1 MNDEQLATLI
11 AAINHGFDRVIR
23 AMESARPAMAG
34 ETIEVA
40 LATFKTF
47 DWSSI
52 GATVIETD
60 EDGVSMIRAANGK
73 ICKRRS
79 NDKFGTE
86 IWFSYPNG
94 RKEDGTP
101 DYKRVIEFREL
112 DAPEPLGRKTM
123 AALSSAKPSAQPPAS
138 AATQRTTSAPATQ
151 PAQPVADPVTKA
163 AEALGGKVRDVPAP
177 DLVRARAELFKLT
190 ADARD
195 AGIEIPASAIG
206 TPTDDVA
213 MSYTRAATLRNLL
226 EAHKRSGPPPAP
238 PAETTPG
245 AGTVVYGP
253 EAGERVAMQIQAL
266 VARMQGRGTT
276 PAQDGQLVATLNA
289 LCGSED
295 KRREFLRGV
304 FLKESFRDLQPA
316 QKRGLYDWLK
326 PSTKDGKAISVN
338 PDATHAVAAVLIY
351 AATLAQPAGVPA

>member
-11 AAINHGFDRVIR
+11 AAINHGFDRVLR
-23 AMESARPAMAG
+23 AIETARPAITG
-34 ETIEVA
+34 ETMEAA

-123 AALSSAKPSAQPPAS
+123 AALSSAKPSATQPTS
-138 AATQRTTSAPATQ
+138 AATQRTTSAPATT
-151 PAQPVADPVTKA
+151 PAQPAADPVTQA

-177 DLVRARAELFKLT
+177 ELVRARAELAKLA
-190 ADARD
+190 ADAKD
-195 AGIEIPASAIG
+195 AGIDIPSSAIG
-206 TPTDDVA
+206 TDADDVA
-213 MSYTRAATLRNLL
+213 MCYTRAATLRNLL

-238 PAETTPG
+238 PETSPG
-245 AGTVVYGP
+245 AGAVAYGP
-253 EAGERVAMQIQAL
+253 EAGERVSMQIQAL
-266 VARMQGRGTT
+266 AARMQGRGTT

-304 FLKESFRDLQPA
+304 FLKESLKDLAPA

-326 PSTKDGKAISVN
+326 PSMKDGKAISVN

-351 AATLAQPAGVPA
+351 ATTLAQPAGVPA